1 MGTKPRIDKFVK
13 AACLPEPPPVPR
25 PSHKLSG
32 LYLLALRTH
41 VAHAHTLK
49 AWRKLEIFS
58 DPHTG
63 EDGIPQPVNI
73 THA

>member
-1 MGTKPRIDKFVK
+1 MGNKLRTAKFVK
-13 AACLPEPPPVPR
+13 AACLREPPPVPR

-41 VAHAHTLK
+41 MAHAQTMK
-49 AWRKLEIFS
+49 SWRRIDIFS

-63 EDGIPQPVNI
+63 EDGIPEPVLI
-73 THA
+73 THF